1 MSCDGNRARYFATA
15 ATEAVVL
22 QAFGG
27 DAERA
32 QIIIETIYDTASQRQ
47 DVQPALADALTRV
60 LFKQMQDMGITPPTH
75 AMDGLPKPAARQG
88 YAALAQTFMAIRNG
102 RALPALA
109 AQIAQVTRSQ
119 PAEADEDAAELEA
132 YGSRYRRGSG
142 SGSKRKDPDSV
153 AVVIDGNTYYVS
165 GADFFIMKEAVR
177 RYTNKAGDWKRF
189 GFDPAAKTWK
199 LPGTLADAEAA
210 LKPYSITVDKPVAAP
225 APAVLGEEPAT
236 TGEIVPK
243 PARAT
248 RRVWDDDDAAPGETD
263 DGDGEADGRFRM
275 PPNALPGDI
284 PPEVM
289 EAIQKHLSKADAV
302 TMGVLIDFANGSTPN
317 RMFAPTINTLLRDV
331 AQSVRGAHRKKR
343 TDLPIVYWARQFA
356 ASSAKR
362 HAMAVAVLSAIGQE
376 RCPSCGQFM
385 PASGTGKTHTCPSRT
400 FEADGYNGFGV
411 DRYGVT
417 RHGTKPDGTPVPRR
431 KTVMDAAKDF
441 IVESDPINN
450 GAMAD
455 LWGRIASAVAGHDC
469 RVILRPG
476 GGFAT
481 DMEGT
486 IYAEPYPLGP
496 DADPRHNMI
505 VTKAGIYH
513 EIGHEL
519 TTPPEDWAY
528 LLEVANGEQTI
539 PGIDKSRKFITK
551 MYNIIEDG
559 RMERDMSNR
568 FIGVAETLAAQ
579 CKFYPRWHERV
590 GAGVG
595 LADEVIWPLL
605 YTALPYF
612 SVRDEVRDAM
622 TPEGRALFE
631 ELEPIAL
638 RGALGST
645 EDSLAAT
652 IEITKRLEAAGIFE
666 IPETSA
672 TPPPKPPPGTKARS
686 GPPSSSGE
694 SGESGESGGSSG
706 KEKGK
711 GDEQG
716 DEQGSGSGAGEEK
729 GDEQGSGSGS
739 GNDKGEDQG
748 GQEGSGDSAGAEDS
762 DDQAGESSS
771 PSGGSSTPKGNS
783 GDVDP
788 NAAEKSGGE
797 RSGSATLP
805 RGSSTVADTTVGESI
820 TDERL
825 EDILNDLEGQ
835 AVRAVERDI
844 ARQGRYDTLGGLL
857 HAPLS
862 GKTDRLWDEGYAKA
876 APPADT
882 TRQRYRTPSGEVVS
896 VQTGTPMEENPRKLA
911 DLERRRPAQQEISG
925 RLARRLDSIRQ
936 EAITRLRMLP
946 EGRLD
951 RRRFPAALAG
961 REDVRTRTSVT
972 QDTGMAV
979 SVLLDQ
985 SGSMSSAHIV
995 TNKLYDATCIIGQA
1009 LEQIDIPYEVRGHGG
1024 ASTQYKA
1031 MEDPNLD
1038 ARRAARLTEDCTSS
1052 NFVTAPVVGLA
1063 TAALLAR
1070 PDTNKLIVNLMDGDM
1085 EDHPQAVAQY
1095 QETRKQGIV
1104 TFGVFLGMPTP
1115 DQQRKMTELFGTN
1128 NWRPISAL
1136 TELPNVVGQRIAN
1149 IFESLGEE

>member
-15 ATEAVVL
+15 AAEAAVME
-22 QAFGG
+22 AFGG
-27 DAERA
+27 DQERA
-32 QIIIETIYDTASQRQ
+32 QTIIETIYDTASQRQ

-60 LFKQMQDMGITPPTH
+60 LFNQMKSMGMTPPAH
-75 AMDGLPKPAARQG
+75 AANGLPKPTARQG
-88 YAALAQTFMAIRNG
+88 YAALAQTFMAIRSG
-102 RALPALA
+102 RALPVLA
-109 AQIAQVTRSQ
+109 AQIAQATPGR
-119 PAEADEDAAELEA
+119 PAAPDEEPAELEA
-132 YGSRYRRGSG
+132 YGSRSRRGSG
-142 SGSKRKDPDSV
+142 GGSKRSGPDSV
-153 AVVIDGNTYYVS
+153 CVTIDGRTYYVS
-165 GADFFIMKEAVR
+165 GADFSRMKEAIR
-177 RYTNKAGDWKRF
+177 RYANTAGDWRRF
-189 GFDPAAKTWK
+189 GFDPAAKMWK
-199 LPGTLADAEAA
+199 LPGTLADAQAA
-210 LKPYSITVDKPVAAP
+210 LGPYRITIDKPETAPSAAVP
-225 APAVLGEEPAT
+225 TEEPA
-236 TGEIVPK
+236 GGAIAPK
-243 PARAT
+243 PTRAARRT
-248 RRVWDDDDAAPGETD
+248 FSDDDAGMGPD
-263 DGDGEADGRFRM
+263 DDSDLDGGGRYRM
-275 PPNALPGDI
+275 PPNAPPGDI
-284 PPEVM
+284 PPELMEILLQELRDAPAMMLPVM
-289 EAIQKHLSKADAV
+289 INL
-302 TMGVLIDFANGSTPN
+302 ANGQPLSRSDALTVSD
-317 RMFAPTINTLLRDV
+317 FLRGV
-331 AQSVRGAHRKKR
+331 VPKLRKEFGRKR
-343 TDLPIVYWARQFA
+343 TDLPLMYWARQFA

-362 HAMAVAVLSAIGQE
+362 HAMAVAVLTAIGQE

-385 PASGTGKTHTCPSRT
+385 PTKGTGTTHTCPSRT
-400 FEADGYNGFGV
+400 FGADAYNGFGV

-417 RHGTKPDGTPVPRR
+417 RYGTKADGTPVPRR
-431 KTVMDAAKDF
+431 KTVLDAAKDF

-450 GAMAD
+450 PAMAD

-469 RVILRPG
+469 RVVLREG

-486 IYAEPYPLGP
+486 IYADPYPLGK
-496 DADPRHNMI
+496 DADPRHNMV

-528 LLEVANGEQTI
+528 LLEVAKGEQAI
-539 PGIDKSRKFITK
+539 PGIDKSRTFITK

-568 FIGVAETLAAQ
+568 FAGVAETLAAQ
-579 CKFYPRWHERV
+579 CTIYPRWHERV
-590 GAGVG
+590 GPGVP
-595 LADEVIWPLL
+595 LADEVVWPLL

-612 SVRDEVRDAM
+612 SMRDDVRDAM
-622 TPEGRALFE
+622 TPAGRALFE

-638 RGALGST
+638 RGALGTT

-652 IEITKRLEAAGIFE
+652 IEITRRLEAAGIFD

-686 GPPSSSGE
+686 APPSSSGE
-694 SGESGESGGSSG
+694 SGERGESNESGASGRSS
-706 KEKGK
+706 KEKAQGEEK
-711 GDEQG
+711 GE
-716 DEQGSGSGAGEEK
+716 EKSSGSGAGDGKGQGEE
-729 GDEQGSGSGS
+729 E
-739 GNDKGEDQG
+739 GNAAAD
-748 GQEGSGDSAGAEDS
+748 GAEGG
-762 DDQAGESSS
+762 DDQAGKSDSQ
-771 PSGGSSTPKGNS
+771 SGGSSTSKTS
-783 GDVDP
+783 GEIDP

-797 RSGSATLP
+797 ASGSATLP
-805 RGSSTVADTTVGESI
+805 RGSSTVADTRVGERI
-820 TDERL
+820 TDEQL

-835 AVRAVERDI
+835 AVRAVEREI
-844 ARQGRYDTLGGLL
+844 SRQGRYDTLGGLL
-857 HAPLS
+857 HAPLT
-862 GKTDRLWDEGYAKA
+862 GKTSVLWDEGYAKA

-896 VQTGTPMEENPRKLA
+896 VQTGTSMEENPRKLA

-925 RLARRLDSIRQ
+925 RLARRLVSIRQ
-936 EAITRLRMLP
+936 EAMSRLRMLP

-972 QDTGMAV
+972 SDTGMAV

-985 SGSMSSAHIV
+985 SGSMRSQHIS

-1031 MEDPNLD
+1031 MEDPALD
-1038 ARRAARLTEDCTSS
+1038 ARRAARLTEDCTNS

-1104 TFGVFLGMPTP
+1104 TFGVFLGMPSA

-1128 NWRPISAL
+1128 NWRPIAAL
-1136 TELPNVVGQRIAN
+1136 TELPNVVGQRIAD